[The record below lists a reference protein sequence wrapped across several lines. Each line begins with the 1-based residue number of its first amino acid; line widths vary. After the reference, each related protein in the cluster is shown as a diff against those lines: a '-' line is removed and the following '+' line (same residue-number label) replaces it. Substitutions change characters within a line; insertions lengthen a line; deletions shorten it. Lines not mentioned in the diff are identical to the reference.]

1 MRLFFSFY
9 VTGYLHNVI
18 HQFDILLLDHSSL
31 YFCLPRLSV
40 HKRSVFK
47 VYLFCKLP
55 LRRKIAKIGRKTSV
69 RLIVAFMASLSKKCG
84 NLCSLL
90 ESLVFLLFI
99 LRNSRSWNYKI
110 RSLRLDYYNISYL
123 RISFILVATL
133 LGNILILKKK
143 IVGDQSVEMN
153 IKIA

>member
-1 MRLFFSFY
+1 M
-9 VTGYLHNVI
+9 
-18 HQFDILLLDHSSL
+18 
-31 YFCLPRLSV
+31 
-40 HKRSVFK
+40 FK

-123 RISFILVATL
+123 RLSFILVATL